1 MKNGEKEAT
10 WRRAFL
16 VEGPIGLRQES
27 SRLVLDMERGLL
39 YLSGVAQENA
49 LGDEVGEV
57 GRADLQCLWVG

>member
-10 WRRAFL
+10 CRRAFL

-27 SRLVLDMERGLL
+27 SRLVLGMERGLL
-39 YLSGVAQENA
+39 YLSGVAKENA

-57 GRADLQCLWVG
+57 GRADRACV

>member
-27 SRLVLDMERGLL
+27 SRLVLGMEKGLL
-39 YLSGVAQENA
+39 YLSEVAKENA

-57 GRADLQCLWVG
+57 GRADLQCLWLG

>member
-27 SRLVLDMERGLL
+27 SRLILGMERGLL
-39 YLSGVAQENA
+39 LSGVAKENA
-49 LGDEVGEV
+49 WGDEVGEV

>member
-1 MKNGEKEAT
+1 MRHEE
-10 WRRAFL
+10 WRNRGNLQKSRL

-27 SRLVLDMERGLL
+27 SRLVLGMERGLL

-57 GRADLQCLWVG
+57 GRADRACV